1 MSRASDRR
9 PGNRRIAVIHAVLA
23 LGFFIVVILKYKV
36 FGQ

>member
-1 MSRASDRR
+1 MVRTSDRR
-9 PGNRRIAVIHAVLA
+9 RGNRRIALIHAALA